1 MSDRAN
7 NDLAA
12 LLTPAPSKGVQFSQG
27 KILSWDRERL
37 ENTIEWRGITLTDV
51 PMIEGLNNL
60 VLKVGDVV
68 GLMGWAPENA
78 KGVGTWWIIGKLSNP
93 GEFIADLTFYLG
105 QVRFR
110 TQNGEYDQ
118 VYFGSDIEGEPL
130 TVLFYGDS
138 ANTRAFQIFNAN
150 TVDMNY
156 TNGSTSFITT
166 GPLGSQTIQ
175 IKDQAGNDLFASN
188 GATGGVGMADPWIPY
203 GMYPTTSAEQLGT
216 TFLPATTSASYTPI
230 WRGFNPVYHPVVAYG
245 VAVTATGTSGW
256 RIRVN
261 TGSGDVTAASGGGSS
276 SGTFNV
282 PNFGAGFTPG
292 GEVEFKLE
300 ARNTGGGTTHIGV
313 DRMYGRQT

>member
-27 KILSWDRERL
+27 TILSWDRIRL
-37 ENTIEWRGITLTDV
+37 ENTIDWRGITLTDV

-118 VYFGSDIEGEPL
+118 VYIGSDTDGDPM
-130 TVLFYGDS
+130 TVFYYGDAAS
-138 ANTRAFQIFNAN
+138 TRALQII
-150 TVDMNY
+150 
-156 TNGSTSFITT
+156 NGNV
-166 GPLGSQTIQ
+166 IQ
-175 IKDQAGNDLFASN
+175 IKDTAGNELFSNN

-203 GMYPTTSAEQLGT
+203 QMYPTTNAVQSGT
-216 TFLPATTSASYTPI
+216 TYLPSTTSASFTPI

-245 VAVTATGTSGW
+245 VNVIATGSAEW

-261 TGSGDVTAASGGGSS
+261 PAGAGDFTGATGTGTA
-276 SGTFNV
+276 SGTFAV
-282 PNFGAGFTPG
+282 PTFGAGFNPG
-292 GEVEFKLE
+292 GQVEFQLE
-300 ARNTGGGTTHIGV
+300 ARNTGGGTTHIGL
-313 DRMYGRQT
+313 DRLYGRQT